1 MYISRRSERYQ
12 IYFEKLFKITRE
24 IEELYPEED
33 AYKDQQLLE
42 HLCITSAITNNY
54 INTNQKKGTPIKEDS
69 RNIKLIILT
78 AFIIADKLLNDDN
91 FSAKSMLSHSH
102 RSGYT
107 QERISM
113 REFNVMELKLLDYIP
128 SYSTILRINV
138 EDSIMEGEDL
148 LPLLNLKYLKG
159 EEDDTILLRC

>member
-54 INTNQKKGTPIKEDS
+54 INTNQKKGTPIQEDS

-78 AFIIADKLLNDDN
+78 AFIIADKLLNDCN
-91 FSAKSMLSHSH
+91 FPAKSILKHSH

-128 SYSTILRINV
+128 YSRILRINV

-148 LPLLNLKYLKG
+148 LPLLNPKYLK
-159 EEDDTILLRC
+159 EVEDDTILLTC

>member
-54 INTNQKKGTPIKEDS
+54 INTNQKKGTPIQEDS

-91 FSAKSMLSHSH
+91 FPVKSMLSHSH

-113 REFNVMELKLLDYIP
+113 SEFNVMELKLLDYIP
-128 SYSTILRINV
+128 YSRILRINV

-159 EEDDTILLRC
+159 EEENR

>member
-54 INTNQKKGTPIKEDS
+54 INTNQKKGTPIQEDS

-78 AFIIADKLLNDDN
+78 AFIIADKLLNDCN
-91 FSAKSMLSHSH
+91 FPAKSILKHSN

-128 SYSTILRINV
+128 YSRILRINV

-148 LPLLNLKYLKG
+148 LPLLNPKYLK
-159 EEDDTILLRC
+159 EVEDDTILLPC